1 MKYLEVTIPIRGFK
15 TTYMYWTYPR
25 VTGKNWCY
33 VNIYS
38 FLNDVLKNF
47 YNDSTC
53 IFLLQYLIRPIICIS
68 RLMSRSSFYFF
79 VSPPSHPQ
87 YYEIIMNNIY
97 YLTDLILRNIK
108 NNFLSINYRDKEGT
122 VFSLELRKRTDW
134 LFTNSIFFDPNK

>member
-1 MKYLEVTIPIRGFK
+1 MKYTTAVQCIIVITPRFCWLNWFVFRLTLILDYDKNFLHRIKGFEAIKMKYLEVTIPIRGFK

-47 YNDSTC
+47 YNDS

-87 YYEIIMNNIY
+87 YYEIIMNNI
-97 YLTDLILRNIK
+97 
-108 NNFLSINYRDKEGT
+108 
-122 VFSLELRKRTDW
+122 
-134 LFTNSIFFDPNK
+134 

>member
-1 MKYLEVTIPIRGFK
+1 MKYLEVTITIRGFK

-53 IFLLQYLIRPIICIS
+53 IFLWQYLIRPIICIS

-87 YYEIIMNNIY
+87 YYEIIMNNII

-122 VFSLELRKRTDW
+122 VFSLELRKITDW